1 MAYGQR
7 RECLVLIASAIGLAL
22 LPACIASGPGPPPP
36 LAVEA
41 SHNPTRIPES
51 VQRLAVTYPRSTDPT
66 LAATYAHLEAQS
78 YLLKLSRPSLQ
89 IIDRT
94 HLTSVL
100 EEQRFQVS
108 GGVAED
114 SMARIGHLLGADSI
128 LSYGVERPTW
138 HDQFRAQFSGQVPPV
153 RVFSKV
159 TLVESGE
166 VVFHHVVTVQPRAL
180 PEEASLIAVE
190 PLIQEAVKAGV
201 GQTLLALQRAF
212 QSPMPAPLKAR
223 EQE

>member
-7 RECLVLIASAIGLAL
+7 GECLVLIASAIGLAL

-41 SHNPTRIPES
+41 SHNPTQIPAS
-51 VQRLAVTYPRSTDPT
+51 VERLAIIYPRSADPT
-66 LAATYAHLEAQS
+66 LAAIYAHLEARTF
-78 YLLKLSRPSLQ
+78 LLKLSRPSLQ

-108 GGVAED
+108 GLVSDD

-128 LSYGVERPTW
+128 LSYRVERPTL
-138 HDQFRAQFSGQVPPV
+138 HDQFRARFSGQVPPV

-166 VVFHHVVTVQPRAL
+166 VVFHHVVTVQP
-180 PEEASLIAVE
+180 PTPSEEAPFTDAE
-190 PLIQEAVKAGV
+190 PLVQEAVKTGV

-212 QSPMPAPLKAR
+212 Q
-223 EQE
+223 

>member
-1 MAYGQR
+1 MVDRSRPDRHA
-7 RECLVLIASAIGLAL
+7 LVLLAVCL
-22 LPACIASGPGPPPP
+22 APLPACTASGPGPAPP

-41 SHNPTRIPES
+41 SLNPARIPES
-51 VQRLAVTYPRSTDPT
+51 VQRLAVFYPRSTDPT
-66 LAATYAHLEAQS
+66 LAAIYAHLEAQTF
-78 YLLKLSRPSLQ
+78 LLKLSRPSLR

-100 EEQRFQVS
+100 KEQQFQVS
-108 GGVAED
+108 GAVLDD

-128 LSYGVERPTW
+128 LSYRVEHPTL
-138 HDQFRAQFSGQVPPV
+138 HDQFRARFSGQAPPV

-180 PEEASLIAVE
+180 PEEASLPAVE

-201 GQTLLALQRAF
+201 GRTLLALQRAF
-212 QSPMPAPLKAR
+212 RSQMPASLKAR
-223 EQE
+223 EPQ